1 MPLYSKTV
9 IIVSGPTASGKTA
22 LAIQLALHYN
32 TSIISADSRQC
43 YRELNIGVARPTEAE
58 LALIQHYFIASHSLH
73 DSVSAKTFEQYALQT
88 LHDLFAEKDIVIMAG
103 GTGLYIQAFCQGL
116 DEIPEV
122 DATIRSQ
129 IIKQYET
136 QGLQW
141 LQQTIEQEDILFW
154 QQGAIQNPQRM
165 MRALEVKRGTG
176 QSILSFQQKNPIQRP
191 FNILHVTLEVP
202 VGVLAERINRRTQL
216 MIATGLV
223 EEVKSLIA
231 FRNYNALQ
239 TVGYAEI
246 FDHLDGQLTLQEA
259 TEQIIIHT
267 RQYAKRQRTWF
278 RRNKDCNTILFRDDM
293 LQQVIQV
300 VASSIF

>member
-1 MPLYSKTV
+1 M

>member
-1 MPLYSKTV
+1 M

-259 TEQIIIHT
+259 REQIIIHT